1 MWCFFFIFLRFFSH
15 LCYLLLL
22 YCFGH
27 ICISTY
33 IHIHFAQNG
42 ILSLNT
48 IFFRICES
56 VCCICRFISFFSG
69 ISTRAMCFRFHCVFF
84 HPRSLCVERSPVTT
98 HWLYMSIWS
107 NLQNNNGCMCVFHS
121 RHFLLSTFF
130 PVSLFLFWSRWIVC
144 CVCCIPLIILLYLPT
159 HILYWMA
166 FFPFSL
172 LLHFAFCF
180 PCNQA
185 ILTSYMSEQKKK
197 KVDMR
202 EKRQI
207 VMLPKQVCVS
217 VSPCMLWTISK
228 RYFIYTNI
236 W

>member
-1 MWCFFFIFLRFFSH
+1 MVLFFHFFAFLFSSVLFVVTLLFRPYMYIYIYSHTFRAKRHFILKYNFLPNMRECVLYMSVYFIF
-15 LCYLLLL
+15 
-22 YCFGH
+22 FGH
-27 ICISTY
+27 FDARY
-33 IHIHFAQNG
+33 VF
-42 ILSLNT
+42 SLPL
-48 IFFRICES
+48 C
-56 VCCICRFISFFSG
+56 
-69 ISTRAMCFRFHCVFF
+69 FF